1 MRVMIMFDLPVTSAA
16 ERREYAHFRKLL
28 IKNGF
33 IMMQESIYTKLVQ
46 NESAA
51 RWAVDTVRKNKPKD
65 GLVQAL
71 VVTEKQFAKIE
82 YILGNASSE
91 VLTSDERIVPPAENR
106 YAEYACGR
114 ERRFLGKSCQ

>member
-51 RWAVDTVRKNKPKD
+51 RWAVDTVRKGP
-65 GLVQAL
+65 GSCSYGEAVC
-71 VVTEKQFAKIE
+71 
-82 YILGNASSE
+82 
-91 VLTSDERIVPPAENR
+91 ENR
-106 YAEYACGR
+106 IYPWKC
-114 ERRFLGKSCQ
+114 FQ

>member
-1 MRVMIMFDLPVTSAA
+1 MRVMIMFDLPVTSAE
-16 ERREYAHFRKLL
+16 ERREYARFRKLL

-51 RWAVDTVRKNKPKD
+51 RWTVDTVRKNKPKD
-65 GLVQAL
+65 GLIQSL
-71 VVTEKQFAKIE
+71 VVTEKQFSKIE

-91 VLTSDERIVPPAENR
+91 VLTSDERIV
-106 YAEYACGR
+106 
-114 ERRFLGKSCQ
+114 FL

>member
-65 GLVQAL
+65 GPGSCSYGEAVC
-71 VVTEKQFAKIE
+71 
-82 YILGNASSE
+82 
-91 VLTSDERIVPPAENR
+91 ENR
-106 YAEYACGR
+106 IYPWKC
-114 ERRFLGKSCQ
+114 FQ